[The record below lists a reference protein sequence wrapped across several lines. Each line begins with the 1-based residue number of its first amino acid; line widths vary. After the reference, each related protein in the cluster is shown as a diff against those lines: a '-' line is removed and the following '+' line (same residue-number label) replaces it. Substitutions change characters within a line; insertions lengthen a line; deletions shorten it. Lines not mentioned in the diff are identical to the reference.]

1 MSAGSCLPALLNCR
15 RSKRIAYLLQAAR
28 FARLL
33 TARNSLTLQRYRSAQ
48 RARFD

>member
-15 RSKRIAYLLQAAR
+15 RSKRIVYLLQAAR
-28 FARLL
+28 FAPLL

-48 RARFD
+48 RAQFD